1 MAVVRTPPKS
11 PASAK
16 TRVPPAAA
24 PMPDLKNVKS
34 KIGSTDNLK
43 HQPGGG
49 KVKTASVP
57 SPRGLS
63 EGAAR
68 GDSPAGVGEAPL
80 SSSSDLE
87 GGMGRAPALVCLEGL
102 GLGVVPFLDVWSGV
116 PWPAWLRAAQLS
128 PGELVVW
135 VVRE

>member
-16 TRVPPAAA
+16 TRVQPAAA

-49 KVKTASVP
+49 KVKTRAVLP
-57 SPRGLS
+57 S
-63 EGAAR
+63 
-68 GDSPAGVGEAPL
+68 GVGQGLGTA
-80 SSSSDLE
+80 S
-87 GGMGRAPALVCLEGL
+87 GGMEQQQPGSGQGSGL
-102 GLGVVPFLDVWSGV
+102 GST
-116 PWPAWLRAAQLS
+116 
-128 PGELVVW
+128 
-135 VVRE
+135 

>member
-16 TRVPPAAA
+16 TRAPPAAA

-49 KVKTASVP
+49 KVNTASASRGCLWGQHGLEAALGTGEAPWSSSSSSLVVGVGLQLD
-57 SPRGLS
+57 SGLS
-63 EGAAR
+63 EGFGVGGLAWNSLPGLVPWRAR
-68 GDSPAGVGEAPL
+68 GV
-80 SSSSDLE
+80 
-87 GGMGRAPALVCLEGL
+87 AL
-102 GLGVVPFLDVWSGV
+102 
-116 PWPAWLRAAQLS
+116 
-128 PGELVVW
+128 
-135 VVRE
+135 RE